1 MANFEQQV
9 LNTLSQNNIV
19 VASDGSITIAANYT
33 LPIVD
38 GTSGQVLT
46 TDGSGNLTWET
57 P

>member
-1 MANFEQQV
+1 MANFEQE
-9 LNTLSQNNIV
+9 LLIKLAKNNV
-19 VASDGSITIAANYT
+19 VILSDGSITIAGNYT

>member
-1 MANFEQQV
+1 MANFDQSV
-9 LNTLSQNNIV
+9 LKSLSRNNIV
-19 VASDGSITIAANYT
+19 IAADGSITIAEKYT